1 MQYGPYAVDYENR
14 PYNPERMR
22 NERIAK
28 AQASLKKH
36 GLGAMMVFD
45 YDYQRYLGYY
55 SSHQYNRRRLGHF
68 ALLIEGDGFPY
79 CPKDYFG
86 GTWDQSRM
94 PWFNDKMILETSKT
108 FAIQQA
114 LPEHPNYVPQQM
126 DKMVAEVK
134 ALLVKHGRAD
144 MPIGIDIS
152 NYDLI
157 RAFDRSGLT
166 VCDGLLA
173 MTDAMQIKTPD
184 EIHCMRMA
192 GVIAESAHWEV
203 CKALRPGMTEL
214 QIAGIAAN
222 ACFKLGAE
230 ELEGPSF
237 VVCSGERSGHV
248 VPNMPTDRIV
258 RPGDFVV
265 IDINGVSF
273 QGYRTCFYRTY
284 LVGDKP
290 TQFQKDVYKVCRD
303 GLAALTACVKPG
315 ITTADI
321 SREWQKMGDF
331 PGGWGRTPKWPDPGR
346 RFAGSV
352 MHSIGLRS
360 GDGGPTVAGF
370 TANTGYMM
378 PPVTIQENM
387 TFAVEV
393 GCFTW
398 LGNKWAKDG
407 VKIEHCGVVTKDG
420 FDVFYRAPKDEL
432 IVCGLPGTY
441 FSVDE
446 AGLALPATAGQD

>member
-1 MQYGPYAVDYENR
+1 MQYGPYAVDYEYR

-36 GLGAMMVFD
+36 GLGAVMIFD

-68 ALLIEGDGFPY
+68 ALLIEGEGFPY
-79 CPKDYFG
+79 VPKDHFG
-86 GTWDQSRM
+86 GTWDESRM
-94 PWFNDKMILETSKT
+94 PWFKGKSILETATT

-114 LPEHPNYVPQQM
+114 LPEHPDYVPRQM

-134 ALLVKHGRAD
+134 GLMQKHGKAD
-144 MPIGIDIS
+144 MPVGIDLS
-152 NYDLI
+152 NYHLI
-157 RAFDRSGLT
+157 RAFDRAGVK

-173 MTDAMQIKTPD
+173 MTDAMQVKTED
-184 EIHCMRMA
+184 EIHCLRMA
-192 GVIAESAHWEV
+192 GVITESAHWEV
-203 CKALRPGMTEL
+203 CKALRPGMTEF

-222 ACFKLGAE
+222 ALYKLGAE

-248 VPNMPTDRIV
+248 VPSMPTDRIV

-290 TQFQKDVYKVCRD
+290 TQFQKDVYKVC
-303 GLAALTACVKPG
+303 
-315 ITTADI
+315 
-321 SREWQKMGDF
+321 SR
-331 PGGWGRTPKWPDPGR
+331 WP
-346 RFAGSV
+346 V
-352 MHSIGLRS
+352 CL
-360 GDGGPTVAGF
+360 
-370 TANTGYMM
+370 
-378 PPVTIQENM
+378 
-387 TFAVEV
+387 
-393 GCFTW
+393 
-398 LGNKWAKDG
+398 DG
-407 VKIEHCGVVTKDG
+407 VREARHH
-420 FDVFYRAPKDEL
+420 YRGHNKRMAEEG
-432 IVCGLPGTY
+432 GLPGRMGTHTQ
-441 FSVDE
+441 VAR
-446 AGLALPATAGQD
+446 AGKTLRRLGYAFDRSPFRRWGTRRLPGSLRIRAI